1 MRVLKQLFG
10 DGMRNGMGTNMA
22 YVTTEVEVEVDLSEF
37 DDETLI
43 EELESRGLNALG
55 HFDDLD
61 LIDELHTRGF
71 HIDNEDC
78 LHIDNE
84 DFEIVKNFLDVIW
97 QKKRN
102 GLDYSQ
108 DLDDLIYCGIGKI
121 L

>member
-1 MRVLKQLFG
+1 
-10 DGMRNGMGTNMA
+10 MGTDMA
-22 YVTTEVEVEVDLSEF
+22 YVTTEVEIEVDLDEF

-43 EELESRGLNALG
+43 DELESRGLNALG
-55 HFDDLD
+55 HFDDID
-61 LIDELHTRGF
+61 LIDELHGRG
-71 HIDNEDC
+71 
-78 LHIDNE
+78 LHIDNQ

>member
-10 DGMRNGMGTNMA
+10 DGIRNGMGTDMA
-22 YVTTEVEVEVDLSEF
+22 YVTTEVEVDLDEF
-37 DDETLI
+37 DNETLI
-43 EELESRGLNALG
+43 DELESRGLNALG

-61 LIDELHTRGF
+61 LIDELHTRG
-71 HIDNEDC
+71 

>member
-1 MRVLKQLFG
+1 MRALKQLFG
-10 DGMRNGMGTNMA
+10 DGIRNGMGTDMA
-22 YVTTEVEVEVDLSEF
+22 YVTTEVEVDLDEF
-37 DDETLI
+37 DNETLI
-43 EELESRGLNALG
+43 DELESRGLNALG
-55 HFDDLD
+55 HFDDID
-61 LIDELHTRGF
+61 LIDELHTRG
-71 HIDNEDC
+71 